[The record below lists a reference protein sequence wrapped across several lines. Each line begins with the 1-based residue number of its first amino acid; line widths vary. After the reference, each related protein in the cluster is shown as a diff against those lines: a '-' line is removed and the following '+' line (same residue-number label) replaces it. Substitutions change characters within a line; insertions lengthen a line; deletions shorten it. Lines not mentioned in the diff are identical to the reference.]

1 MPVYELQ
8 IEAKAYDDLKEIVDY
23 LAKHSLEALKKFRDH
38 LDKQLN
44 LLRTMP
50 LIGSNPRDPK
60 LRRRGY
66 RFMIL
71 DDYLIF
77 YFIKAQKVQV
87 RRIIH
92 QTRNYFS
99 IL

>member
-23 LAKHSLEALKKFRDH
+23 LAKHSLQALKNFRDH

-60 LRRRGY
+60 LRRKRLSFFDLG
-66 RFMIL
+66 
-71 DDYLIF
+71 
-77 YFIKAQKVQV
+77 
-87 RRIIH
+87 
-92 QTRNYFS
+92 
-99 IL
+99 